1 MKLSPF
7 MKKVEVEGGYRGF
20 YKSEGF
26 KFAVTVE
33 DNGIGVVADSRQG
46 VALDSGELYKLFK
59 PMKSMWDGK
68 SYMEKLGEACLMRL
82 KDEGFVEVAS
92 VSLSDEFWN

>member
-20 YKSEGF
+20 YKSGNY
-26 KFAVTVE
+26 KITVTVE
-33 DNGIGVVADSRQG
+33 DNGIGVIVDGREG
-46 VALDSGELYKLFK
+46 LALSTGELHKLFK

-68 SYMEKLGEACLMRL
+68 KYMERLGEVCLMQL
-82 KDEGFVEVAS
+82 KNEGFIEVT
-92 VSLSDEFWN
+92 SLSLN

>member
-26 KFAVTVE
+26 KFTVTVE
-33 DNGIGVVADSRQG
+33 DSGIGVVADSRQG
-46 VALDSGELYKLFK
+46 IALDSGELYKLFK

-68 SYMEKLGEACLMRL
+68 SYMEKLGEVCLMRL

-92 VSLSDEFWN
+92 VLINNKFSN